1 MSARKVFVTDFA
13 QNRVHERK
21 MLFSHDILHKDCKR
35 KSPKLKISYL
45 LQFNMTEWNLFRFP
59 FQLGIHNLLNKKNL
73 YFNVKGKKTK
83 RRITKR
89 VLQENKARRIFR
101 KTNITY
107 PLTYTR
113 ACRMYVKPNISNR
126 LKLLKNFLKLSLFGQ
141 VSIVSRVQGHYE
153 ETVFF

>member
-35 KSPKLKISYL
+35 KSPQVKNILPSAIQYDWMELVPLSVLARHPQSFK
-45 LQFNMTEWNLFRFP
+45 Q
-59 FQLGIHNLLNKKNL
+59 KNL

-126 LKLLKNFLKLSLFGQ
+126 LKLLKNFLKLHLFGQ
-141 VSIVSRVQGHYE
+141 GTIVSRL
-153 ETVFF
+153 

>member
-1 MSARKVFVTDFA
+1 MKEKCYFRTIFNIKTVKE
-13 QNRVHERK
+13 NH
-21 MLFSHDILHKDCKR
+21 L
-35 KSPKLKISYL
+35 KLKISYL

-73 YFNVKGKKTK
+73 YFNGKGKKTK

-126 LKLLKNFLKLSLFGQ
+126 LKLLKNFLKLHLFGQ
-141 VSIVSRVQGHYE
+141 GSIVSRLQGHNE
-153 ETVFF
+153 GTVFF

>member
-35 KSPKLKISYL
+35 KSPQVKNILPSAIQYDWMELVPLSVLARHPQSFKQKKSI
-45 LQFNMTEWNLFRFP
+45 
-59 FQLGIHNLLNKKNL
+59 FQCERQKDKKANH
-73 YFNVKGKKTK
+73 KTGVTRK
-83 RRITKR
+83 QST
-89 VLQENKARRIFR
+89 QIFR

-107 PLTYTR
+107 PVTCTR

-126 LKLLKNFLKLSLFGQ
+126 PKLLKNFLKLHLFGQ
-141 VSIVSRVQGHYE
+141 GTIVSRL
-153 ETVFF
+153 